1 MAAQLVDIIGYICQ
15 RYPRNRKGD
24 LSKARLT
31 KLVYLADWRSV
42 LQNNEQ
48 ISNITWV
55 VYHYGPWVPD
65 VIETVQNN
73 PDKFRIRKT
82 RTFFG
87 NPKEVV
93 ELTDRSFEPNLSPA
107 QKDAINHVI
116 DVTWDLN
123 WDDFIRLVY
132 STYPVVTQ
140 PKYTPLNLRQLAAK
154 YKAEFPQVK
163 SQLKAQAQ

>member
-1 MAAQLVDIIGYICQ
+1 MAASLVDVVGYICQ
-15 RYPRNRKGD
+15 RYPRSRKGD

-42 LQNNEQ
+42 LQNDKQ
-48 ISNITWV
+48 ISDITWE

-65 VIETVQNN
+65 VIKAVEDN
-73 PDKFRIRKT
+73 PEKFRIRKT
-82 RTFFG
+82 YTWLG

-93 ELTDRSFEPNLSPA
+93 ELTDDSFTPNLLPEEKA
-107 QKDAINHVI
+107 AINHVI
-116 DVTWDLN
+116 DVTKDLN
-123 WDDFIRLVY
+123 WDSFIRLVY

-140 PKYTPLNLRQLAAK
+140 PKYTPLNLRELAAK

-163 SQLKAQAQ
+163 SNLK